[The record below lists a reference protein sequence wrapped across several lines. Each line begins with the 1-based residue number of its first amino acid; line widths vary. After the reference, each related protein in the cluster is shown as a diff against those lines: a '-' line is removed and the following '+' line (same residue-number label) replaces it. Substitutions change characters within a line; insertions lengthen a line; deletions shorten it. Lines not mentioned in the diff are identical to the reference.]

1 MSKYGPEIIEKLESM
16 VKDTKE
22 LNEGIKLGVKQINDL
37 DELINIF
44 STENIEEFMSIVN
57 DIKNSEGTIDKEIY
71 KRVEILRNKVR

>member
-22 LNEGIKLGVKQINDL
+22 LNEGIRLGVKQINDL